1 MNIYTNLDK
10 LPHFHN
16 PVVTVGSFDGVHLGH
31 QRIFEYVKS
40 GAAKLDGES
49 VVVSFDP
56 HPQEV
61 LHPDSDFFRINTME
75 ENAELIAEAGIDA
88 LIVIPFTHEFSQM
101 TFTQFLELLVEKV
114 GVKAIVMGPNHNF
127 GKNREGNC
135 KSMEKVCIKFG
146 IEIILIPEFMMEDN
160 KVRSSKIREQ
170 IKNQNFTEA
179 ERLLGHPLK
188 KK

>member
-1 MNIYTNLDK
+1 MKTYIDLET
-10 LPHFHN
+10 LPRLHN

-31 QRIFEYVKS
+31 QRIFEYVKK
-40 GAAKLDGES
+40 GAEKVHGTS
-49 VVVSFDP
+49 VVITFDP

-61 LHPDSDFFRINTME
+61 LHPSSDFFRINTPE
-75 ENAELIAEAGIDA
+75 ENAALIADSGIDI
-88 LIVIPFTHEFSQM
+88 LIVLPFTREFSQM

-135 KSMEKVCIKFG
+135 KSIEKDCIKLG
-146 IEIILIPEFMMEDN
+146 IEIILIPEFMMEEN
-160 KVRSSKIREQ
+160 RVRSSKIREQ
-170 IKNQNFTEA
+170 IKNQHFTEA